1 MYGIP
6 TVMSSGT
13 GSESIVREAF
23 RRFVLTAIE
32 PLALI
37 VSRELTR
44 VFEQPISLDLS
55 ELAHADIAGRARAF
69 KALTGAGMS
78 PSDAAEFVKIEV

>member
-1 MYGIP
+1 M
-6 TVMSSGT
+6 
-13 GSESIVREAF
+13 
-23 RRFVLTAIE
+23 LTAIE

-44 VFEQPISLDLS
+44 VFEVPVELDLS
-55 ELAHADIAGRARAF
+55 ELAHADITGRARAF

-78 PSDAAEFVKIEV
+78 ASDAAAFVKIEV